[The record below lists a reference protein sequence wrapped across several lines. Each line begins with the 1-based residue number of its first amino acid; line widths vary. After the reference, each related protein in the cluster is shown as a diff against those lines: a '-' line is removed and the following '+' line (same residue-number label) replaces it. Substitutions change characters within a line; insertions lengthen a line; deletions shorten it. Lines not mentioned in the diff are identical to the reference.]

1 MFCRCFLFAPHKNK
15 HTLRTGG
22 ACNRPWSLTVRT
34 VQTIGLSLSFSNS
47 ALLALPARGLLL
59 SIATKVTKNALF
71 IRRPRERNRDSLR
84 ESDYRSQTRLQQQ
97 FCSSPLTEHKI
108 RLHKRSLC
116 CALQSAKQKRKA
128 SANFQ
133 TRIFSARRKVFSI
146 LGFYF
151 I

>member
-1 MFCRCFLFAPHKNK
+1 MFCQCFLFAPHKNK

-59 SIATKVTKNALF
+59 SIATKVIKNALF

-84 ESDYRSQTRLQQQ
+84 ESDYRSQTRLQHHL
-97 FCSSPLTEHKI
+97 C
-108 RLHKRSLC
+108 KRSLI
-116 CALQSAKQKRKA
+116 QQKIRFQKHPLCEA
-128 SANFQ
+128 VPSSCFELKLAPSFQ
-133 TRIFSARRKVFSI
+133 TRIFGAI
-146 LGFYF
+146 N
-151 I
+151 